1 MLTMNVFVFC
11 NMSKKMKQFQR
22 YVVAWFAMIAEFIF
36 TIYKKLRSFHHAGN
50 ILVTHHSDTN

>member
-1 MLTMNVFVFC
+1 
-11 NMSKKMKQFQR
+11 MKQFQR

-50 ILVTHHSDTN
+50 ILLTVCCPVSGQYQYPDS